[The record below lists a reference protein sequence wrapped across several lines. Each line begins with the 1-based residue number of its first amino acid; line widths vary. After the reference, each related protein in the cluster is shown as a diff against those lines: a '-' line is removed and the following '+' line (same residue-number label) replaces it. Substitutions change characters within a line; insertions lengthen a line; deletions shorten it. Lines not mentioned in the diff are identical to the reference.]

1 MGKIKNFY
9 RRFWQHFSK
18 LRFLKDFSV
27 NLYNKLDSEVLNF
40 LRKLDSLKDELGSLK
55 KFSLFLSH
63 LDVDSD
69 VNLDFVNIYKHLTGF
84 RIHES
89 SFATTQKF
97 LNNLESFKRLESLN
111 VLKNMSHPGE
121 ENEIVNFSYFS
132 KLEYLDRIENMDIA
146 FNFGES
152 LLNFLE
158 YFAIPKSIISLK
170 LSFYETN
177 WTRIL
182 VSSDELENMKTL
194 NAFESHPVCVNFY
207 EKWRNLQK
215 LECLALCFCE
225 RTSSMTP
232 SLYFATPIIK
242 NLTSLK
248 EFYFGNWVN
257 NFSAF
262 PNTPEKIKAL
272 NLNYVWE
279 ALKHLKP
286 SLKRLYIDSSAISL
300 RKFPVEFKEEEK
312 LSLEEFGLCGLVL
325 GDLCIE
331 NFSKIFSKN
340 LTDHA
345 SRLEIESIIVDNKK
359 SMQKLMDLLMNLS
372 KRVQVSVSIDLRNI
386 NSGDFIEVATEALQ
400 KIMKK
405 RSHLKMD
412 FNRIP
417 ELSQMELKNFKK
429 LFKEY
434 KASII
439 NLSNESLLGKK
450 QRNLRGISLSP
461 QEMFE
466 GFEGSEGSEEGER
479 DLLNFFEDEEEEFEE
494 EELEFED
501 DSSEIMDEEEL
512 LEDDLEEIDED
523 I

>member
-1 MGKIKNFY
+1 MKKIQWHYSSSHPSDISFLLKYNPKYFQKLSFPSSSLQKQKVLSKFKSLKIVKTLDILDYMTDSRGLVISAFKSQRNCLKNLKIQDLMLVKYYPRLENFCLCSKILQSWRMFLRLNHLKTLTLECPYIRNPGSSSFAKGMGKIKNFY

-121 ENEIVNFSYFS
+121 ENEVVNFSYFS

-182 VSSDELENMKTL
+182 VS
-194 NAFESHPVCVNFY
+194 
-207 EKWRNLQK
+207 R
-215 LECLALCFCE
+215 
-225 RTSSMTP
+225 
-232 SLYFATPIIK
+232 
-242 NLTSLK
+242 
-248 EFYFGNWVN
+248 
-257 NFSAF
+257 
-262 PNTPEKIKAL
+262 
-272 NLNYVWE
+272 
-279 ALKHLKP
+279 
-286 SLKRLYIDSSAISL
+286 
-300 RKFPVEFKEEEK
+300 
-312 LSLEEFGLCGLVL
+312 
-325 GDLCIE
+325 
-331 NFSKIFSKN
+331 
-340 LTDHA
+340 
-345 SRLEIESIIVDNKK
+345 
-359 SMQKLMDLLMNLS
+359 
-372 KRVQVSVSIDLRNI
+372 
-386 NSGDFIEVATEALQ
+386 
-400 KIMKK
+400 
-405 RSHLKMD
+405 
-412 FNRIP
+412 
-417 ELSQMELKNFKK
+417 
-429 LFKEY
+429 
-434 KASII
+434 
-439 NLSNESLLGKK
+439 
-450 QRNLRGISLSP
+450 
-461 QEMFE
+461 
-466 GFEGSEGSEEGER
+466 
-479 DLLNFFEDEEEEFEE
+479 
-494 EELEFED
+494 
-501 DSSEIMDEEEL
+501 
-512 LEDDLEEIDED
+512 
-523 I
+523 